1 MSVILNFKNWKS
13 LYEQAEDNEYQDL
26 NTQKLTPGGAVQV
39 PGWVELGPTGGAIV
53 VGKDDWKRGGG
64 ALFKD
69 PVVYM
74 GQKLQG
80 GYIMGQHY
88 YSTSE
93 AGKPTT
99 QNIVAGKVGM
109 AAFKFEQTNYG
120 TTAITRVAEYSD
132 QLNAYSFIAIW
143 LNFLEYTAN
152 PTEALP
158 PYYINII
165 KSFGQLAP
173 GLPNL
178 AQSIIQYNTDR
189 KEKPEVWKNTLALAL
204 SSPTLRIYPDVNSA
218 KTFINRSIKELTTIF
233 G

>member
-13 LYEQAEDNEYQDL
+13 LYEQAEDDIYQDL

-39 PGWVELGPTGGAIV
+39 PGWVGLGPIGGVAV
-53 VGKDDWKRGGG
+53 TDQTQWKREGN

-74 GQKLQG
+74 SSNREA
-80 GYIMGQHY
+80 GYVMGQHY
-88 YSTSE
+88 YTTAES
-93 AGKPTT
+93 GKNT

-109 AAFKFEQTNYG
+109 VAFKFKQTSYG

-132 QLNAYSFIAIW
+132 QLNAYSFIAVW

-189 KEKPEVWKNTLALAL
+189 KEKLEVWKNTLALAL
-204 SSPTLRIYPDVNSA
+204 SNTTLRIYPDVNSA

>member
-13 LYEQAEDNEYQDL
+13 LYEQAEDNEYHDL
-26 NTQKLTPGGAVQV
+26 TTKNLTAGGAVQV
-39 PGWVELGPTGGAIV
+39 PGWVELGPTGGVTVI
-53 VGKDDWKRGGG
+53 GKDGWKRAGT

-74 GQKLQG
+74 GQRLQG

-88 YSTSE
+88 YTDDTQ
-93 AGKPTT
+93 KT

-109 AAFKFEQTNYG
+109 AAFEFEQTNYG
-120 TTAITRVAEYSD
+120 TTKITRVAEYSD
-132 QLNAYSFIAIW
+132 QLNAYSFIAVW

-189 KEKPEVWKNTLALAL
+189 KEKPEVWKNTLAVAL

-218 KTFINRSIKELTTIF
+218 KTFINRSINELATIF